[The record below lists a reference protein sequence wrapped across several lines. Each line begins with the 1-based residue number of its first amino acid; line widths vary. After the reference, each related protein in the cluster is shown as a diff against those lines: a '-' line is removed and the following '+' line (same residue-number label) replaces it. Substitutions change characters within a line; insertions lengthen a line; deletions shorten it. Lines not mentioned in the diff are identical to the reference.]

1 MKEKIQKILWHISE
15 KMGIAEMRRLIASSR
30 GILIEDFVRKH
41 LNENPRYADPK
52 KLNRYEYNI
61 YSQSGD
67 DGILNEIFKR
77 VKTTNKYFVEFGVSN
92 GLENN
97 TAALLSAGWG
107 GLWLEGSEKFVSQIE
122 KNFAFPI
129 KEGSLT
135 VRNAFVTAENIQ
147 THFAENHVPA
157 EIDLLSIDI
166 DGNDY
171 WVWKAITKYSPR
183 VVVIEVNPFWGP
195 EMEWAM
201 KYDATHVWKRDYNY
215 GTSMKAVELLGKQK
229 GYSLVGGNLI
239 GNNAFFVRN
248 DLVGDKFAAPFT
260 SENHYEPNRMY
271 LIRKLKYAKAFGENG
286 ITQSSAKKSS

>member
-1 MKEKIQKILWHISE
+1 MKKFIEGLLWRVSE
-15 KMGIAEMRRLIASSR
+15 KTGLAEMRRLIASSR
-30 GILIEDFVRKH
+30 SILIEDFIHKY

-77 VKTTNKYFVEFGVSN
+77 VKTTNRYFVEFGVSN

-97 TAALLSAGWG
+97 TATLLSSGWR
-107 GLWLEGSEKFVSQIE
+107 GLWLEGSEKFVSQIH
-122 KNFAFPI
+122 KNFAGPI
-129 KEGSLT
+129 KEGNLT
-135 VRNAFVTAENIQ
+135 VRNAFITAENIQ
-147 THFAENHVPA
+147 TYFAENNVPP

-195 EMEWAM
+195 ELEWVM
-201 KYDATHVWKRDYNY
+201 KYDAAHVWKRDYNY
-215 GTSMKAVELLGKQK
+215 GTSLKAAELLGKQK
-229 GYSLVGGNLI
+229 GYSLVGGNLT

-248 DLVGDKFAAPFT
+248 DLVGDKFASPFT
-260 SENHYEPNRMY
+260 SENHYEPNRIY
-271 LIRKLKYAKAFGENG
+271 LIKKLKYAKAFGENG
-286 ITQSSAKKSS
+286 LIPASKKVS